1 MKIAAIGGM
10 KGLSKGYGKTN
21 DLLNLKKPYNS
32 PQESWKPISP
42 WPRGPCDALG
52 SHPLHIFLRS
62 RNFLVAEFKW
72 YISI

>member
-32 PQESWKPISP
+32 PRESWKPISP
-42 WPRGPCDALG
+42 WP
-52 SHPLHIFLRS
+52 
-62 RNFLVAEFKW
+62 
-72 YISI
+72 